1 MQKSFSKILPLNAS
15 IYFSIENI
23 IKNERKFTVSLGI
36 LFSQIFERL

>member
-1 MQKSFSKILPLNAS
+1 MQKSFSINALV
-15 IYFSIENI
+15 YFSIGNR